1 MELLA
6 QIDLDAAL
14 FFLFCK
20 THHLFHDSMILLVVC
35 NEENSVL
42 ICIKEISIPTL
53 DAGPVQLSD
62 QQC

>member
-20 THHLFHDSMILLVVC
+20 THHLFHDSMILL
-35 NEENSVL
+35 
-42 ICIKEISIPTL
+42 ITEISIPTL
-53 DAGPVQLSD
+53 DAVIPSEALK
-62 QQC
+62 